1 MCAVYLP
8 FIEAC
13 LISDVEVGEE
23 VWRVDLTR
31 TGLLDL
37 AEKRMVWLEHRQQV
51 LAQNVANADT
61 PGWQARDL
69 RPFADVMA
77 DRTGVA
83 PTRTQV
89 LHLTGTRDPNTPP
102 VTNLLVSSKSAN
114 GNAVAMEEQLTKVAD
129 TETTQAMV
137 VNIYRKYLSLFRL
150 AMGRAQ

>member
-1 MCAVYLP
+1 
-8 FIEAC
+8 
-13 LISDVEVGEE
+13 
-23 VWRVDLTR
+23 VDLTR

-37 AEKRMVWLEHRQQV
+37 AEKRMVWLERRQQV

-69 RPFADVMA
+69 RSFTDVMA
-77 DRTGVA
+77 DRTGVGA
-83 PTRTQV
+83 VRTQA
-89 LHLTGTRDPNTPP
+89 LHLAGTRDPNTPP
-102 VTNLLVSSKSAN
+102 VTNLLASPKSAN

-150 AMGRAQ
+150 ALGRAQ